1 VNERPQP
8 SRIATVRVQSRVTV
22 TGVIRSVSKESIAG
36 SPAVRCVLAD
46 GSGQIDMLFLG
57 RESVAGLVPGRR
69 CTAIGRAC
77 VHRGRMVIW
86 NPGYELE
93 PAAAVPDADKDDGRG
108 AADRVLLIGD
118 DPGLCRVIEVNL
130 AVRGYQVATAPTP
143 AAASSYADR
152 CLSLVIVDLGLAG
165 ADGMAPLVTL
175 RGREGRV
182 PVLAVSARGGEDMRR
197 AVLAAGAAD
206 FLAKPFPID
215 DLLVKVQHAAQP
227 NGERRGTAGR

>member
-1 VNERPQP
+1 MNERPQP

-22 TGVIRSVSKESIAG
+22 TGVIRSVSTESIAA

-69 CTAIGRAC
+69 CTATGRAC
-77 VHRGRMVIW
+77 VDRGRVVIW
-86 NPGYELE
+86 NPAYELE
-93 PAAAVPDADKDDGRG
+93 PAEPDAGEDDGQG
-108 AADRVLLIGD
+108 AAERVLLIGD
-118 DPGLCRVIEVNL
+118 DPGLARVIEVNL
-130 AVRGYQVATAPTP
+130 AVRGYQVATAPSL
-143 AAASSYADR
+143 AAASSYAGR
-152 CLSLVIVDLGLAG
+152 GLSLVIVDLGLAD
-165 ADGMAPLVTL
+165 ADGMAPVMSL
-175 RGREGRV
+175 RGRDGRV

-206 FLAKPFPID
+206 FLAKPFPIE

-227 NGERRGTAGR
+227 NGERRDTAGR

>member
-22 TGVIRSVSKESIAG
+22 TGVIRSVSTESIAAT
-36 SPAVRCVLAD
+36 PAVRCVLAD
-46 GSGQIDMLFLG
+46 GSGQIDLLFLG

-69 CTAIGRAC
+69 CAATGRAC
-77 VHRGRMVIW
+77 VHRGRMVLW
-86 NPGYELE
+86 NPAYELE
-93 PAAAVPDADKDDGRG
+93 PDADGDDEQG

-118 DPGLCRVIEVNL
+118 DPGLARVIEVNL
-130 AVRGYQVATAPTP
+130 AVRGYQVATVPSL
-143 AAASSYADR
+143 AAAGSHAGR
-152 CLSLVIVDLGLAG
+152 CLSLVIVDLGLAD
-165 ADGMAPLVTL
+165 ADGMAPVMTL
-175 RGREGRV
+175 RGRDGRV

-215 DLLVKVQHAAQP
+215 DLLVKVQHVAQP
-227 NGERRGTAGR
+227 NGERRGIAGR

>member
-1 VNERPQP
+1 M
-8 SRIATVRVQSRVTV
+8 ST
-22 TGVIRSVSKESIAG
+22 ESIAA

-69 CTAIGRAC
+69 CTATGRVC
-77 VHRGRMVIW
+77 VHRGRLVIW

-93 PAAAVPDADKDDGRG
+93 PAPPAADKDDGHG

-118 DPGLCRVIEVNL
+118 DPGLCRIIEVNL
-130 AVRGYQVATAPTP
+130 AVRGYQVATTP
-143 AAASSYADR
+143 SLVAASSYSGR
-152 CLSLVIVDLGLAG
+152 CLSLVIVDLGLAD
-165 ADGMAPLVTL
+165 ADGLAPVMTL
-175 RGREGRV
+175 RGRDGRV

-215 DLLVKVQHAAQP
+215 DLLVKVQHAAPP
-227 NGERRGTAGR
+227 NGEKRGTAGR

>member
-22 TGVIRSVSKESIAG
+22 TGVIRSVSTESIAG

-93 PAAAVPDADKDDGRG
+93 PDTDSDDEQG

-118 DPGLCRVIEVNL
+118 DPGLARVIEVNL

-143 AAASSYADR
+143 VAASSYSGR
-152 CLSLVIVDLGLAG
+152 CLSLVIVDLGLAD
-165 ADGMAPLVTL
+165 ADGMAPLMTL
-175 RGREGRV
+175 RGRDGHV

-206 FLAKPFPID
+206 FLAKPFPIE
-215 DLLVKVQHAAQP
+215 DLLVKVQHAARP
-227 NGERRGTAGR
+227 SGERRGTAGR

>member
-22 TGVIRSVSKESIAG
+22 TGVIRSVSTESIAA

-57 RESVAGLVPGRR
+57 RERVAGLVPGRR
-69 CTAIGRAC
+69 CTATGRAC

-93 PAAAVPDADKDDGRG
+93 PDAGEDDEPG
-108 AADRVLLIGD
+108 AAGRVLLVGD
-118 DPGLCRVIEVNL
+118 DPGLARVIEVNL
-130 AVRGYQVATAPTP
+130 AVRGYQVATAPSLV
-143 AAASSYADR
+143 AAGSYAGR
-152 CLSLVIVDLGLAG
+152 GLSLVIVDLGLAD
-165 ADGMAPLVTL
+165 ADGMAPVMSL
-175 RGREGRV
+175 RGRDGRV
-182 PVLAVSARGGEDMRR
+182 PVMAVSARGGEDMRR

-206 FLAKPFPID
+206 FLAKPFPIE

-227 NGERRGTAGR
+227 NGERRDTAGR

>member
-22 TGVIRSVSKESIAG
+22 TGVIRSVSTESIAA

-69 CTAIGRAC
+69 CTATGRAC

-93 PAAAVPDADKDDGRG
+93 PAEPDAGEGDGPG

-118 DPGLCRVIEVNL
+118 DPGLARVIEVNL
-130 AVRGYQVATAPTP
+130 AVRGYQVATAPSL
-143 AAASSYADR
+143 AATSSYAGR
-152 CLSLVIVDLGLAG
+152 CLSLVIVDLGLAD
-165 ADGMAPLVTL
+165 ADGMAPVMSL
-175 RGREGRV
+175 RGRDGRV

-197 AVLAAGAAD
+197 AALAAGAAD
-206 FLAKPFPID
+206 FLAKPFPIE

-227 NGERRGTAGR
+227 TGERRDTAGR